1 MDLDLFFF
9 FRNPNRRFALGAG
22 SGLARKLV
30 ADNKSLATL
39 HIWANDLDRHGCG
52 SEKSKWLQR
61 AGTVSHRRKVRQEWP
76 TWACYNGEKE
86 FSAHSPPKGAKS
98 MLRLQVVLS
107 LLATC
112 LSTTAAYAQ
121 PVLPKTPPTETKEE
135 SLIGRLVMPMAGAKL
150 RREERAVSLRDVPAP
165 FVVRKADGQ
174 WLWIGRAWV
183 KRAEVVP
190 IESALDYYSK
200 WIEQNPKDSWA
211 YDFRATVYHERGNL
225 DKALEDHTKA
235 IELSPDDAQYYNN
248 RGLVLFEKNS
258 PEAALADYDQAIK
271 LDPKCALAFCNRGAL
286 QIGAGDLNKAIADYR
301 SAQEAD
307 PECAE
312 AFNGLAW
319 IYATSI
325 NKNFRD
331 GRKAVDYAVKAAKL
345 TSYSDLAILDT
356 LAAAYAEAGEWED
369 AIKQQKRAIELAKD
383 NSAFILDAR
392 ERLKLYEAKKPY
404 HE

>member
-1 MDLDLFFF
+1 
-9 FRNPNRRFALGAG
+9 
-22 SGLARKLV
+22 
-30 ADNKSLATL
+30 
-39 HIWANDLDRHGCG
+39 
-52 SEKSKWLQR
+52 
-61 AGTVSHRRKVRQEWP
+61 
-76 TWACYNGEKE
+76 
-86 FSAHSPPKGAKS
+86 
-98 MLRLQVVLS
+98 MLRLQVVLT

-112 LSTTAAYAQ
+112 LATTVAHAQ
-121 PVLPKTPPTETKEE
+121 PVLPKTPPAETKEE

-150 RREERAVSLRDVPAP
+150 RREERPVSLRDVPAP
-165 FVVRKADGQ
+165 FVVRKVDGQ

-183 KRAEVVP
+183 KRNEVVP

-225 DKALEDHTKA
+225 DKALEDHTRA

-286 QIGAGDLNKAIADYR
+286 HIGAGDLNKALADYR
-301 SAQEAD
+301 AAQEVD
-307 PECAE
+307 SECAE

-356 LAAAYAEAGEWED
+356 LAAAYAEAGEWDD

-383 NSAFILDAR
+383 NSAYILDAR